1 MYINIIETLSPSYW
15 TIEYHSKL
23 FVIDIE
29 DIGYHHYRMRSCTGR
44 NEIFLGNVASL
55 YKCADI
61 CDQNRQ
67 CVSIEWWGVDNPH
80 PLTGSNYCQ
89 ASSTCTYENSEKST
103 KYDPADLYV
112 KGTTLSIQY
121 LRENIFL
128 MRVKTI
134 FPY

>member
-1 MYINIIETLSPSYW
+1 MYINIIETVHRAIGLLNIIP
-15 TIEYHSKL
+15 KL

-89 ASSTCTYENSEKST
+89 ASSTCTYEKSEKST
-103 KYDPADLYV
+103 EYDPADLYV
-112 KGTTLSIQY
+112 KGITLSI
-121 LRENIFL
+121 
-128 MRVKTI
+128 
-134 FPY
+134 